1 MVILNQNLA
10 QNNLR
15 NLIKMAL
22 DGDQNSYQ
30 KFLLQISNIVRAV
43 IDKKI
48 IPADI
53 EDVCKKF

>member
-30 KFLLQISNIVRAV
+30 KFLLQISKIVRAV
-43 IDKKI
+43 IAKKI
-48 IPADI
+48 IPADV